1 MNHEKGL
8 YIHLVV
14 CYVYF
19 FQVKNIIKSCFLH
32 LEQHHQMLWSTFL
45 WNYQHLHPQVSLLVK
60 LMLSMFASS
69 AVVERVIKMYLL
81 LYATFLQLGTITLP
95 MQESV
100 MKNLILF
107 SLVRVLFQALRF
119 N

>member
-19 FQVKNIIKSCFLH
+19 FQVKNIVKSCFLR
-32 LEQHHQMLWSTFL
+32 LQEHHQMLWSTFL
-45 WNYQHLHPQVSLLVK
+45 WNYQHLHPQVSLLVE
-60 LMLSMFASS
+60 LMLSMLASS

-81 LYATFLQLGTITLP
+81 LYATFLQLGTITLL

-100 MKNLILF
+100 IKNLIPS
-107 SLVRVLFQALRF
+107 SLVRVLFQALCF